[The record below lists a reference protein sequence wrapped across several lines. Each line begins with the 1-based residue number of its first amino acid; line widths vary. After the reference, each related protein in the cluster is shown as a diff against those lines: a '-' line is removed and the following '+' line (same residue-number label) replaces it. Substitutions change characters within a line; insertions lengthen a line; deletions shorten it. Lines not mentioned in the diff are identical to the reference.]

1 MPMTRMLCAPWL
13 ALAGLAALGAG
24 AAACTPNVEIR
35 ATQTCEGGNIEDC
48 KNRCGSNEGMA
59 CYKLGW
65 LHEEGQVVDHD
76 FPRAK
81 KLYEQA
87 CDANWAVACR
97 ALGDLYWKGDKV
109 EQNQKKAIEYWQKAC
124 GLGIVAACP
133 TETEIAVADGRLI
146 MKVRANGSI
155 QVTPNPKAT
164 AAPPPLSGA
173 PPDSGGSSLPTG
185 LPQQPSAP
193 GAPSPPSVPSPP
205 TGL

>member
-1 MPMTRMLCAPWL
+1 MPMTRLLCGRLA
-13 ALAGLAALGAG
+13 ALAGLALVCG
-24 AAACTPNVEIR
+24 AAPACTPTVEIR

-48 KNRCGSNEGMA
+48 KNRCGSNQGMA

-109 EQNQKKAIEYWQKAC
+109 EQNQKKAIEYWSKAC
-124 GLGIVAACP
+124 GLGLGAACP
-133 TETEIAVADGRLI
+133 TQTEVDVADGRLVMTI
-146 MKVRANGSI
+146 KSNGSV
-155 QVTPNPKAT
+155 QVTPNPKA
-164 AAPPPLSGA
+164 APKAPPAEPA
-173 PPDSGGSSLPTG
+173 PQ
-185 LPQQPSAP
+185 PQ
-193 GAPSPPSVPSPP
+193 
-205 TGL
+205 